1 VADQKLKYTVDV
13 DTGSAVRDLDKLG
26 DAGEKA
32 GKQIAEGFD
41 DAASKSKRAIDA
53 LSAQLDKVEAD
64 AKGAAEAVSAI
75 KANLTIDV
83 DDSKIAAFASDIRN
97 KMGVA
102 FDDITADAK
111 QFADVLERGVNMDRT
126 KGELRGVGDE
136 LEHVRGE
143 SDQSRSVLANL
154 AGNAAQDLGEL
165 GGVVGTLGVGV
176 GQLAEYAVD
185 GNIALR
191 SLAGV
196 AGPMA
201 ALSVA
206 TLAVQNAMQNMAAT
220 KAFNADQVKGFSDAV
235 NELGDSSLAL
245 RSALDGAFNARVDD
259 NSFFGQLLQKE
270 KTVDLADNLAAVG
283 VSLANIDDI
292 IRSGASD
299 RASFE
304 MLPDVQNLDKV
315 LQAAGL
321 SANDYN
327 AVMDG
332 VFEATKNW
340 TTATI
345 GGAEA
350 AKFFGTSLEDV
361 NNILEQQLISE
372 DPFTRFNQGLFQTG
386 GHLVDL
392 QAIWNDVVNDMR
404 DSDANF
410 ASTAGNVDVLA
421 EAMNLSTD
429 EVIQLARET
438 AAATTFT
445 KSFDSATRDATD
457 AVKHAGQIAD
467 GTAVSV
473 AAIGH
478 VLDSTDWGTA
488 SIDAA
493 STAMQGF
500 FDTFTVS
507 RDAVAG
513 VNEALDSLQEA
524 FKAQQDAGGQELLP
538 NLSTPEG
545 RATLAALEQLGTSLI
560 PDIQKAFDDSNGSAD
575 KFNEKMTGIYQR
587 TLNQLTS
594 QLHISE
600 DAAKQLLAQIGLTPD
615 NFSTQYELI
624 GDELALQQLQL
635 LQGVIEGLPRD
646 VQSKITYQISTGDYQ
661 GAVQTIVNYGASHPV
676 VQSSKVNTSGAQSD
690 IDYFRNRQESDP
702 LNITVKPLW
711 STLWSAGPPVA
722 STIFTRAAPAPSGLA
737 VTPAAAVEAAP
748 FDDDTPG
755 PSTPVAP
762 SNIWMPTSAAAAVPV
777 RPMTVNVNVSAG
789 VIGNRFDVQRAVL
802 RAVRQGTRI
811 RGQAALV
818 AS

>member
-41 DAASKSKRAIDA
+41 DAASKSKQAIQA

-83 DDSKIAAFASDIRN
+83 DDSKVAAFASDIRN

-220 KAFNADQVKGFSDAV
+220 KAFNADQIKGFSDAV
-235 NELGDSSLAL
+235 AELGDSSLAL

-283 VSLANIDDI
+283 VSLADIDDI

-321 SANDYN
+321 SANQYN

-332 VFEATKNW
+332 VFEATTNW
-340 TTATI
+340 TTATR

-438 AAATTFT
+438 AAAIPTT
-445 KSFDSATRDATD
+445 KSFDAATRDAAD
-457 AVKHAGQIAD
+457 SVKHAGDMAD

-478 VLDSTDWGTA
+478 VLDSTDWGAA
-488 SIDAA
+488 SIDATA
-493 STAMQGF
+493 SAMGSF
-500 FDTFTVS
+500 FDKFTAG
-507 RDAVAG
+507 REAVAG
-513 VNEALDSLQEA
+513 VHDALDSLTDA
-524 FKAQQDAGGQELLP
+524 FKAQQDADQGLLP

-545 RATLAALEQLGTSLI
+545 RATFDALEQLGTSLI

-575 KFNEKMTGIYQR
+575 KFNRNMTTIYSR
-587 TLNQLTS
+587 TLAQLS
-594 QLHISE
+594 DQLNISE
-600 DAAKQLLAQIGLTPD
+600 DDAKQLLAQIGLTPD

-635 LQGVIEGLPRD
+635 LQGVIDGLPRD
-646 VQSKITYQISTGDYQ
+646 VQSRITYQISTGDYQ

-676 VQSSKVNTSGAQSD
+676 VQSSKVNTSGAESD

-722 STIFTRAAPAPSGLA
+722 STIFTRAAPSASGLA
-737 VTPAAAVEAAP
+737 VTPAAAVEATP
-748 FDDDTPG
+748 FDEDTPG
-755 PSTPVAP
+755 PATPAAP
-762 SNIWMPTSAAAAVPV
+762 SNIWMPTRAAQATQV

-818 AS
+818 AP